1 MDRDLQQ
8 ELKKQQISQRR
19 WLIAFALV
27 AFAILI
33 LIIIVSLAFIDSE
46 FIMNLQSHNGS
57 VERNYDYL
65 QFVVPVLLAMGAFMA
80 AALGINR
87 LKNLDDQVE
96 KIESRL
102 DKRFELYKGESE
114 SAINAAIDSGIDKQ
128 AERLFS
134 KLEFETEKSK
144 KELEEITSSNVKK
157 LNDKEL
163 TVVGT
168 IDCHYSEIKKR
179 ITDANERLNQFN
191 SHYGWLMNS
200 EGEVNP
206 DAVTIESVADAHEMV
221 ESLFRKNDL
230 TRSERAKQ
238 VRVIVQ
244 KILSEELTGDNA
256 DYHNLA
262 AELARNEL
270 KDLAV
275 QICIRGLDS
284 FQEDVDLIEDIIQF
298 TTQIGE
304 KVAGISIQEYITK
317 LLAIDK
323 KSWTWRGF
331 EFLSDYYI
339 AQRKYNDAEALCNEY
354 IKYLP
359 RDERGYAQL
368 SEIYGYLLAGVDAE
382 TEKIKI
388 LEQAVSMGFACPRC
402 ANSLADLYADRGEL
416 EQAIRYSSTA
426 ILSLAQDQPSVNYAF
441 VIYKRA
447 LYEDRLYL
455 KKKLNGEPDQNLL
468 DNALQD
474 YKDAIDSQK
483 LTVITSNQAK
493 VRYNILANDKPGIK
507 KYSVGGTPFSA
518 DILNFLSQ
526 MRAEDGDDS
535 EQ

>member
-27 AFAILI
+27 AFAVLI
-33 LIIIVSLAFIDSE
+33 LIIIVSLAFIDSDY
-46 FIMNLQSHNGS
+46 ILSLQSHNGS

-65 QFVVPVLLAMGAFMA
+65 QFVVPVLLAIGAFMA
-80 AALGINR
+80 TALGINR

-102 DKRFELYKGESE
+102 DKKFELYKNESE
-114 SAINAAIDSGIDKQ
+114 RVINATIDNEIDEKAQ
-128 AERLFS
+128 SLIEQLES
-134 KLEFETEKSK
+134 KTKDSK
-144 KELEEITSSNVKK
+144 KALEEMASSNVAM
-157 LNDKEL
+157 LNGKEQ
-163 TVVGT
+163 TVIGT
-168 IDCHYSEIKKR
+168 IDSHSGEIMKTITEADKR
-179 ITDANERLNQFN
+179 LDLFN
-191 SHYGWLMNS
+191 AHYGWLMNS
-200 EGEVNP
+200 EGTIDP
-206 DAVTIESVADAHEMV
+206 DAVTIESVADAHGMV
-221 ESLFRKNDL
+221 ESLFRKSDL

-244 KILSEELTGDNA
+244 KILSENLTGDNA

-262 AELARNEL
+262 TELARNEL

-275 QICIRGLDS
+275 QICIRGLNS
-284 FQEDVDLIEDIIQF
+284 FIEDVDLIADIIQF

-304 KVAGISIQEYITK
+304 KIAGINIQEYISK
-317 LLAIDK
+317 LLTIDK

-339 AQRKYNDAEALCNEY
+339 AQRKYDDAEALCKEY

-368 SEIYGYLLAGVDAE
+368 SDIYGYLFAGVDAE
-382 TEKIKI
+382 TEKINI
-388 LEQAVSMGFACPRC
+388 LEQAISMGFACPRC
-402 ANSLADLYADRGEL
+402 ATSLADLYADRGDL
-416 EQAIRYSSTA
+416 EQAIRYGSIA

-455 KKKLNGEPDQNLL
+455 KKKLKGEADQDLL
-468 DNALQD
+468 NNALQD

-483 LTVITSNQAK
+483 LTAITSNQAK
-493 VRYNILANDKPGIK
+493 VRYNILANDNPSMR
-507 KYSVGGTPFSA
+507 KYPIGGAPFSA
-518 DILNFLSQ
+518 DILNLLSQ

-535 EQ
+535 DQ